1 MKNDQEIIEKLK
13 IGGLDSSIK
22 EFIIERTIPLSKFVY
37 LHALYLLLEDSYFK
51 NQSQKRIDNIDI
63 TTVEEYLSENNV
75 DFKLANYLYFKFKDR
90 IGRKAIKKIIN
101 NFSIP
106 PLILID
112 IGKGDD
118 KEILELL
125 SYKQI
130 KLLAHPE
137 VIETLINN
145 EFLDRERRYYLKEM
159 KERFID
165 VVEEEEEIEEINKE
179 EEEIEEISEVEEEEE
194 EVEFE
199 FDMGDDQSKIKI
211 NQNDIKKMSV
221 GNKIKFALF
230 GPKEVRKMLIIDPNR
245 LVREAVLMSPKI
257 TETEIES
264 FAKQKG
270 IAEDVIRKITINKK
284 WVSKYSISLSLLKN
298 PKTPIGFSLN
308 VLDKLIN
315 RDLKLIVKDKDIPDP
330 VRKKAKLIIRRK
342 AGG

>member
-13 IGGLDSSIK
+13 NGDLDSSIK
-22 EFIIERTIPLSKFVY
+22 QFIIDRTIPLSKFVY

-51 NQSQKRIDNIDI
+51 NQSQKKIDNIDI
-63 TTVEEYLSENNV
+63 TTVEEYLSEKNV
-75 DFKLANYLYFKFKDR
+75 DFKLANYLYFKFKNR
-90 IGRKAIKKIIN
+90 ISREAIKKIIN

-165 VVEEEEEIEEINKE
+165 VVEEEEEIEEI
-179 EEEIEEISEVEEEEE
+179 SEVEEEEE
-194 EVEFE
+194 EEEDVEFE
-199 FDMGDDQSKIKI
+199 FDMGDDQSKIVI

>member
-1 MKNDQEIIEKLK
+1 MKNDQEIIDKLK
-13 IGGLDSSIK
+13 TGALDSSIK
-22 EFIIERTIPLSKFVY
+22 KFIIDRTIPLSKFVY
-37 LHALYLLLEDSYFK
+37 LHALYLLLEDPYFK
-51 NQSQKRIDNIDI
+51 TSAQKSIDEIDI
-63 TTVEEYLSENNV
+63 TTVEEYLSENTV
-75 DFKLANYLYFKFKDR
+75 DLKLANYLYFKFKNQISR
-90 IGRKAIKKIIN
+90 EAIKKLIN

-137 VIETLINN
+137 VIITLINN
-145 EFLDRERRYYLKEM
+145 EFLDRERRFYLKEM

-165 VVEEEEEIEEINKE
+165 VAIEDSVEETEDDIEDIK
-179 EEEIEEISEVEEEEE
+179 EEE
-194 EVEFE
+194 EVEVDFE
-199 FDMGDDQSKIKI
+199 LDMGDEQKKIVI
-211 NQNDIKKMSV
+211 NQNEIKKLSV

-257 TETEIES
+257 TETEIET

-330 VRKKAKLIIRRK
+330 VRKKAKLILRRK

>member
-1 MKNDQEIIEKLK
+1 
-13 IGGLDSSIK
+13 
-22 EFIIERTIPLSKFVY
+22 
-37 LHALYLLLEDSYFK
+37 LLEDSYFK

-63 TTVEEYLSENNV
+63 TTVEEYLSEKNV
-75 DFKLANYLYFKFKDR
+75 DFKLANYLYFKFKNR
-90 IGRKAIKKIIN
+90 ISREAIKKIIN

-165 VVEEEEEIEEINKE
+165 VVEEEEEIEEI
-179 EEEIEEISEVEEEEE
+179 SEVEEEEE
-194 EVEFE
+194 EDVEFE
-199 FDMGDDQSKIKI
+199 FDMGDDQSKIVI